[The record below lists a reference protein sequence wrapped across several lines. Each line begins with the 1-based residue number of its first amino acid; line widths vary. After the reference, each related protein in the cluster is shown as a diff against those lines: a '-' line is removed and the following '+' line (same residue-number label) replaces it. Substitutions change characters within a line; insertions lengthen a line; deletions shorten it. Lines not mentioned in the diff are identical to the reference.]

1 LDLHDNYHKEHKFCI
16 TVTVD
21 MKKKKMKNCME
32 EKKMDKKDDEVG

>member
-1 LDLHDNYHKEHKFCI
+1 LDLHDNYHKEHKFCN

-21 MKKKKMKNCME
+21 MKKKMKIFME